1 MAKIVIIGAGSGFG
15 RRLSMDI
22 LAREALRQGSISLV
36 DINEESARN
45 VGQWAAALVR
55 QLGAPVEVKW
65 TTDRRE
71 VLEGADYVVVAISV
85 GGRAYGGSPYYEE
98 VMIPSE
104 FGVEQS
110 VADTVGVGGVFRA
123 LRTIPEMLRICRD
136 MEELCPD
143 ALMLNY
149 TNPMAMLC
157 WAMNE
162 ASSIEVVGLCHS
174 VQGTAHQLATYIAKP
189 YEEMTYWVA
198 GINHM
203 GWFLRLEWRGEDAYP
218 LLYEASE
225 DPETRARDAVRFE
238 IFRQFGYFVTES
250 SGHMSEYVPYFR
262 KRPELLEE
270 FNLQARRPPKEAP
283 PSRWNWQDPDFLAE
297 VRGEKPIELKTS
309 REYAS
314 GIINAIETG
323 EPFSFNG
330 NVPNNGSIVNL
341 PEECV
346 VEVPCFA
353 DSGGVHVC
361 VVGELPTQLAAL
373 NLSNIMVQD
382 LAVQAALEGDKE
394 KAIHA
399 CMLDPLT
406 AAVCSLGEI
415 RQMCERLFKAERHLL
430 DYLD

>member
-1 MAKIVIIGAGSGFG
+1 MPIRSST
-15 RRLSMDI
+15 RR
-22 LAREALRQGSISLV
+22 RKTPRRGPGTP
-36 DINEESARN
+36 SASRF
-45 VGQWAAALVR
+45 
-55 QLGAPVEVKW
+55 
-65 TTDRRE
+65 
-71 VLEGADYVVVAISV
+71 S
-85 GGRAYGGSPYYEE
+85 
-98 VMIPSE
+98 
-104 FGVEQS
+104 
-110 VADTVGVGGVFRA
+110 
-123 LRTIPEMLRICRD
+123 
-136 MEELCPD
+136 
-143 ALMLNY
+143 
-149 TNPMAMLC
+149 
-157 WAMNE
+157 
-162 ASSIEVVGLCHS
+162 ASS
-174 VQGTAHQLATYIAKP
+174 
-189 YEEMTYWVA
+189 
-198 GINHM
+198 GI
-203 GWFLRLEWRGEDAYP
+203 
-218 LLYEASE
+218 
-225 DPETRARDAVRFE
+225 
-238 IFRQFGYFVTES
+238 S
-250 SGHMSEYVPYFR
+250 SPSR
-262 KRPELLEE
+262 RPELLEE

-353 DSGGVHVC
+353 DSGGVRVC

-415 RQMCERLFKAERHLL
+415 RQMCERLFEAERHLL